1 MAVKQQ
7 ETQINSAIRDPEVRV
22 IGANGDQLGIMSSKE
37 ANEIADREGLD
48 LVKISPSAVPPVC
61 RIMDYGKYLF
71 DKTKREKEQRKNQ
84 KIVELKEVQ
93 LSMTIEQHDID
104 IKAKNAAKFL
114 SNGDKVKVSIRMSGR
129 QQAYFERGIETENK
143 FAESLEE
150 LATIEKPAKVEG
162 RNIIMIL
169 APKNAKK
176 ITI

>member
-22 IGANGDQLGIMSSKE
+22 IGPNGDQLGIMSSKE
-37 ANEIADREGLD
+37 ANEIAEKEGLD
-48 LVKISPSAVPPVC
+48 LVKISPSANPPVC

-93 LSMTIEQHDID
+93 LSMTIEQHDVD
-104 IKAKNAAKFL
+104 IKAKNAVKFL
-114 SNGDKVKVSIRMSGR
+114 NNGDKVKVSIRMSGR
-129 QQAYFERGIETENK
+129 QQAYFERGIETENR
-143 FAESLEE
+143 FAESLSEI
-150 LATIEKPAKVEG
+150 AVIEKPAKVEG

-176 ITI
+176 

>member
-7 ETQINSAIRDPEVRV
+7 ETQINSAIRDPEIRV
-22 IGANGDQLGIMSSKE
+22 IGSNGEQLGIMSSRE
-37 ANEIADREGLD
+37 AQEIADKDGLD
-48 LVKISPSAVPPVC
+48 LVKISPSAIPPVC

-104 IKAKNAAKFL
+104 IKAKNAVKFL
-114 SNGDKVKVSIRMSGR
+114 NNGDKVKVSIRMSGR
-129 QQAYFERGIETENK
+129 QQAYFQRGIETENK
-143 FAESLEE
+143 FAESLSEI
-150 LATIEKPAKVEG
+150 AVIEKEAKVEG

-169 APKNAKK
+169 APKTAKK
-176 ITI
+176 

>member
-1 MAVKQQ
+1 MAVKQ
-7 ETQINSAIRDPEVRV
+7 ETQINQAIRDAEVRV
-22 IGANGDQLGIMSSKE
+22 VGANGEQLGIMSARE
-37 ANEIADREGLD
+37 ANAIAEKEGLD

-61 RIMDYGKYLF
+61 KIMDYGKYLF

-104 IKAKNAAKFL
+104 IKAKNATKFL
-114 SNGDKVKVSIRMSGR
+114 LNGDKVKVSIRMSGR
-129 QQAYFERGIETENK
+129 QQAYAERGVETENK
-143 FAESLEE
+143 FAESLAEIC
-150 LATIEKPAKVEG
+150 TIEKPAKVEG

-176 ITI
+176 

>member
-7 ETQINSAIRDPEVRV
+7 ETQINSAIRDPEIRV
-22 IGANGDQLGIMSSKE
+22 IGSNGEQLGIMSARE
-37 ANEIADREGLD
+37 ANELADKEGLD
-48 LVKISPSAVPPVC
+48 LVKISPNAVPPVC

-104 IKAKNAAKFL
+104 IKAKHATRFL
-114 SNGDKVKVSIRMSGR
+114 NNGDKVKVSIRMSGR
-129 QQAYFERGIETENK
+129 QQAYADRGVETENA
-143 FAESLEE
+143 FAQSLEE
-150 LATIEKPAKVEG
+150 IAVIEKHAKVEG

-169 APKNAKK
+169 APKNANKK
-176 ITI
+176 

>member
-37 ANEIADREGLD
+37 ANDLADKEGLD

-104 IKAKNAAKFL
+104 IKAKHATRFL
-114 SNGDKVKVSIRMSGR
+114 NNGDKVKVSIRMSGR
-129 QQAYFERGIETENK
+129 QQAYADRGVETENA
-143 FAESLEE
+143 FAQSLEE
-150 LATIEKPAKVEG
+150 IAVIEKPAKVEG

-169 APKNAKK
+169 APKNANKK
-176 ITI
+176 

>member
-129 QQAYFERGIETENK
+129 QQAYADRGVQTEND
-143 FAESLEE
+143 FAASLEE
-150 LATIEKPAKVEG
+150 YAVIEKPAKVEG
-162 RNIIMIL
+162 RNMIMIL
-169 APKNAKK
+169 APSRD
-176 ITI
+176 

>member
-22 IGANGDQLGIMSSKE
+22 IGPNGDQLGIMSSKE
-37 ANEIADREGLD
+37 ANDIADKEGLD
-48 LVKISPSAVPPVC
+48 LVKISPSANPPVC

-93 LSMTIEQHDID
+93 LSMTIEQHDVD
-104 IKAKNAAKFL
+104 IKAKNAMKFL
-114 SNGDKVKVSIRMSGR
+114 NNGDKVKVSIRMSGR

-143 FAESLEE
+143 FAESLSEI
-150 LATIEKPAKVEG
+150 AVIEKPAKVEG

-176 ITI
+176 

>member
-1 MAVKQQ
+1 MAVKQ

-22 IGANGDQLGIMSSKE
+22 VGANGEQLGIMSARE
-37 ANEIADREGLD
+37 ANDLAEKAGLD

-61 RIMDYGKYLF
+61 KIMDYGKYLF

-84 KIVELKEVQ
+84 KVVELKEVQ

-104 IKAKNAAKFL
+104 IKAKHATRFL
-114 SNGDKVKVSIRMSGR
+114 NNGDKVKVSIRMSGR
-129 QQAYFERGIETENK
+129 QQAYADRGVETENA
-143 FAESLEE
+143 FAQSLEE
-150 LATIEKPAKVEG
+150 IAVIEKPAKVEG

-176 ITI
+176 